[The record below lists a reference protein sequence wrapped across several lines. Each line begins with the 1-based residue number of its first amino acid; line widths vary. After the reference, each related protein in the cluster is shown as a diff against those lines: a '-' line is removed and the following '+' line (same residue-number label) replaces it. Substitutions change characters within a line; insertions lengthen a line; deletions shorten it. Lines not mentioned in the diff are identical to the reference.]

1 MDTQKSDTGS
11 TQSRPQVAVWYFVG
25 ATFAFTWGSG
35 VMPGVETRTPLSFI
49 LLGAG
54 FVAII
59 VGMVMLRKEL
69 TAKPERESTPPQP

>member
-1 MDTQKSDTGS
+1 MKIET
-11 TQSRPQVAVWYFVG
+11 RIRAWLAFFIG

-49 LLGAG
+49 LLGVG

-69 TAKPERESTPPQP
+69 TAKPDRESTPPQS

>member
-11 TQSRPQVAVWYFVG
+11 TQSRPQVAVWFFIG

-54 FVAII
+54 FVAIV

-69 TAKPERESTPPQP
+69 TAKPDQESKPPQS

>member
-1 MDTQKSDTGS
+1 MDTQTPDTGDK
-11 TQSRPQVAVWYFVG
+11 QSRPQIAVWFFIG

-54 FVAII
+54 FVAIV

-69 TAKPERESTPPQP
+69 TAKPDRENTPPQS

>member
-1 MDTQKSDTGS
+1 MDKQTPHPGDK
-11 TQSRPQVAVWYFVG
+11 QSRPQVAVWFFIG

-69 TAKPERESTPPQP
+69 TAKPDRESTPPQS